1 LAFDIDRSLR
11 RLKPGK
17 RTARLAYR
25 PPSALPFVEAA
36 MPPARNLLLDTTVYV
51 HAGEGRLAPPT
62 QAFVAA
68 SQAHHCIVCLGELAL
83 ALGYLDPRHPGT
95 PAASSYLADVLR
107 RAPPHRIVAPDDDAC
122 IEASI
127 ATGILSRT
135 QNVAAANRRR
145 LLNDALIGAT
155 ALKNG
160 LVVLTANV
168 ADFDLLSQ
176 LQPATRVLYYVPM

>member
-1 LAFDIDRSLR
+1 LAYDVDRSLH

-17 RTARLAYR
+17 RTARFAYR
-25 PPSALPFVEAA
+25 PRSALPFVDVGT
-36 MPPARNLLLDTTVYV
+36 PPARNLLLDTTVYI

-62 QAFVAA
+62 QAFLAA
-68 SQAHHCIVCLGELAL
+68 SQAHHCIVCLGELAI
-83 ALGYLDPRHPGT
+83 ALGYLDPRHRGT

-122 IEASI
+122 IDASI

-135 QNVAAANRRR
+135 QNVAPADRRR
-145 LLNDALIGAT
+145 LLNDALVAAT

-160 LVVLTANV
+160 FVVLTANV

-176 LQPATRVLYYVPM
+176 IQPATGVLYYAPV